1 MIFTKVNNRMEN
13 RMNEEQGFFEKKR
26 IYTHNSYNIMVNKCP
41 SLKWSASIFS
51 IFHIYI
57 GNKNYRVTYSYF
69 DTPNFVK
76 TDAKRKINVLKL
88 VKDDLW
94 LEAN

>member
-1 MIFTKVNNRMEN
+1 MIFTKVNNTMEN

-26 IYTHNSYNIMVNKCP
+26 IYTHNSYNIMVNNCP
-41 SLKWSASIFS
+41 S
-51 IFHIYI
+51 
-57 GNKNYRVTYSYF
+57 
-69 DTPNFVK
+69 
-76 TDAKRKINVLKL
+76 LKL